1 MIPVHALVLP
11 GGVWRAS
18 LCMICLIATTAL
30 RSMGQVFQLHGGA
43 SSLYQAQGGTLSV
56 RGSGYTGSVGAGTV
70 AGKFAGG
77 ANLTKVM
84 GRSTWIMGDDFIH
97 FVLPTDIFDASHY
110 VVAQGL
116 GVMTT
121 WKSTG
126 VFAFAGAT
134 STVFDSPLFEGARAE
149 SPAFILFLDKRLA
162 PGLALSSKM
171 IFSRQTTAIEGL
183 DWYPADRLKLGISGG
198 IGANQPYGA
207 ASLDF
212 RRKWITVQFAYIEA
226 GSQFHRTVLE
236 APLQSEPDRE
246 NVLVTLKPLKY
257 FSVSGGRQ
265 NFLTPLSVSS
275 PVNVHSSIDQS
286 TATLDIK
293 GVGIQASLY
302 HSTYLGNS
310 NNSDAYSVGRELT
323 RRVHASASY
332 LESRPD
338 NAPKARSFISN
349 FSELLTPRWNLTE
362 VITRS
367 HGQTSVSFG
376 GGFLSNL
383 VSASAEYETYY
394 VPQRNSAPFVQ
405 AMIVDLQINLF
416 RGFSLHGGSFV
427 APDGSLRYTADASGI
442 ITREAASGGGS
453 LQHYSIGNS
462 VVRGR
467 VVDTKGQPVD
477 GAALLIDKAAIYTD
491 SDGRFFFREPKPHTH
506 TLQVLT
512 EKFLNG
518 GNFEVES
525 APSSVTATRDAQ
537 PPEILIVVKQGI
549 TPTQGG
555 MESGEP
561 GPGATKCR

>member
-1 MIPVHALVLP
+1 MIPVHTLVMP

-18 LCMICLIATTAL
+18 LCIACLMSATAL
-30 RSMGQVFQLHGGA
+30 RSMGQVFQVHGGA

-56 RGSGYTGSVGAGTV
+56 RASSYTASAGAGTV
-70 AGKFAGG
+70 AGRFAGG
-77 ANLTKVM
+77 ANLTKVV

-97 FVLPTDIFDASHY
+97 FALPTDIFDASHY
-110 VVAQGL
+110 IVAQGL

-121 WKSTG
+121 WKHTG
-126 VFAFAGAT
+126 VFAFAGST

-149 SPAFILFLDKRLA
+149 NPAFILFLDKRIT

-171 IFSRQTTAIEGL
+171 IFSTQTTAIEGL
-183 DWYPADRLKLGISGG
+183 DWYPADRLKLGVSGG
-198 IGANQPYGA
+198 VGANQPYGA

-212 RRKWITVQFAYIEA
+212 RRKWITVQFAYVEA

-246 NVLVTLKPLKY
+246 NVLVTLKPFKY
-257 FSVSGGRQ
+257 FSVSAGRQ
-265 NFLTPLSVSS
+265 NFLTPLSVAS
-275 PVNVHSSIDQS
+275 PANVRSSIDS
-286 TATLDIK
+286 GTTTLDVK
-293 GVGIQASLY
+293 GVGLQASLY

-310 NNSDAYSVGRELT
+310 NNSNAYTVGRDVT
-323 RRVHASASY
+323 HRVHATASY

-338 NAPKARSFISN
+338 NAPKARSFIAN
-349 FSELLTPRWNLTE
+349 ISEVLTPRWNLTE

-367 HGQTSVSFG
+367 HGETSVSFG

-383 VSASAEYETYY
+383 VTASAEYETYY
-394 VPQRNSAPFVQ
+394 VPERNSSPFVQ
-405 AMIVDLQINLF
+405 AMILDLQIRLF
-416 RGFSLHGGSFV
+416 RGFGLHGGTFV
-427 APDGSLRYTADASGI
+427 APDGSLRYTADASGVM
-442 ITREAASGGGS
+442 TRETASGGGS

-477 GAALLIDKAAIYTD
+477 GAALLIDKASIFTD
-491 SDGRFFFREPKPHTH
+491 SDGRFFFRESKPHTH

-518 GNFEVES
+518 GNYEVES
-525 APSSVTATRDAQ
+525 APSTVTATRDAQ
-537 PPEILIVVKQGI
+537 PPEILIVVKQGVAAR
-549 TPTQGG
+549 QG
-555 MESGEP
+555 GEP
-561 GPGATKCR
+561 GPGAAKCR